1 MSDDAT
7 DATPLIHR
15 RTDGSSTLV
24 TLGGAVDALTAP
36 GVSAALDALTGA
48 GRPDIVVDLRPV
60 EFIDCSG
67 LSALVRARRRAE
79 ERSGR
84 VRLVCRDEF
93 TLRTLRATRL
103 TRCFT
108 ILRDWPEPT
117 G

>member
-7 DATPLIHR
+7 DTTPRIHR

-24 TLGGAVDALTAP
+24 TLGGEVDVLTAP

-48 GRPDIVVDLRPV
+48 DRPDIVVDLRPV

-67 LSALVRARRRAE
+67 LSAPRSTPGAYGWCAGTSSPCARC
-79 ERSGR
+79 G
-84 VRLVCRDEF
+84 
-93 TLRTLRATRL
+93 LR
-103 TRCFT
+103 
-108 ILRDWPEPT
+108 

>member
-7 DATPLIHR
+7 DTTPRIHR
-15 RTDGSSTLV
+15 RADGASTLV
-24 TLGGAVDALTAP
+24 TLGGEVDVLTAP

-48 GRPDIVVDLRPV
+48 DRPDIVVDLRPV

-79 ERSGR
+79 EHAGR

-93 TLRTLRATRL
+93 TMRTLRATRL
-103 TRCFT
+103 TQCFT
-108 ILRDWPEPT
+108 ILPDWPEPAA
-117 G
+117 